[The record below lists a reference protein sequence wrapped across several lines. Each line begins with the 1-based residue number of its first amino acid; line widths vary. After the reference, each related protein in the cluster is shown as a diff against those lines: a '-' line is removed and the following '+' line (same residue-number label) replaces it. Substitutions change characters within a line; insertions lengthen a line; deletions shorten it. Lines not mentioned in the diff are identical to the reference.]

1 MLALVQAQLHQHN
14 MLLPPPEVLESYER
28 LIPGSAARLM
38 SQVERQGDHRRALE
52 TTAVKA
58 GHRNQ
63 LVGTC
68 TGGVVCAGVIVV
80 AALASVNGQAL
91 AAVLMVGLVIVGL
104 RADSAL
110 TVDVSVEELSGHY
123 ARHPF
128 DPFLFGPAPALS
140 HLLVGLDP

>member
-1 MLALVQAQLHQHN
+1 MGAGWIRKAGNEESNRLVLRR
-14 MLLPPPEVLESYER
+14 PVESA
-28 LIPGSAARLM
+28 PTGKT
-38 SQVERQGDHRRALE
+38 HPKRAL
-52 TTAVKA
+52 
-58 GHRNQ
+58 H
-63 LVGTC
+63 
-68 TGGVVCAGVIVV
+68 
-80 AALASVNGQAL
+80 SQAP
-91 AAVLMVGLVIVGL
+91 APFV